1 MEEEKAQN
9 LAFAMTKIL
18 PAVFGFI
25 CVLMTLNLP
34 KFMGVMVWIGISGV
48 ASATLAPMLI
58 AIIWPER
65 INAKA
70 AIAGAIAGEAV
81 YMAVYLFSN
90 IEKSVMAAGAWGLI
104 VSFIVMWVLSSGRK
118 KEEFITDSKNTEA

>member
-1 MEEEKAQN
+1 
-9 LAFAMTKIL
+9 
-18 PAVFGFI
+18 
-25 CVLMTLNLP
+25 
-34 KFMGVMVWIGISGV
+34 
-48 ASATLAPMLI
+48 MLI